1 VLLANNGFSLNV
13 ILRDPNSIKRKQI
26 IHKNRTMG
34 EHTDI
39 QKQEMEKAAFILKS
53 IAHPSRLA
61 IIDILSK
68 QPWQAVSEISDKLDM
83 EQSLTSHHLN
93 IMKVKGV
100 LESKREGK
108 SIRYKLKLTEVTQ
121 VLSCIEHCD
130 LSRF

>member
-1 VLLANNGFSLNV
+1 
-13 ILRDPNSIKRKQI
+13 
-26 IHKNRTMG
+26 MG
-34 EHTDI
+34 EYTEL

-93 IMKVKGV
+93 IMKMKGV
-100 LESKREGK
+100 LESKRDGK
-108 SIRYKLKLTEVTQ
+108 SIKYKLKLTEVTQ

>member
-1 VLLANNGFSLNV
+1 
-13 ILRDPNSIKRKQI
+13 
-26 IHKNRTMG
+26 MG
-34 EHTDI
+34 DFTES

-61 IIDILSK
+61 IINILSK
-68 QPWQAVSEISDKLDM
+68 QPWQAVSEISEKLDM

-93 IMKVKGV
+93 NMKMKGV
-100 LESKREGK
+100 LESKRDGK
-108 SIRYKLKLTEVTQ
+108 SIKYKLKLTEVTQ

>member
-1 VLLANNGFSLNV
+1 MLVVSNAFSLSV
-13 ILRDPNSIKRKQI
+13 IKRRRLIAKTE
-26 IHKNRTMG
+26 RMG
-34 EHTDI
+34 KHTEL
-39 QKQEMEKAAFILKS
+39 QKQELEKAAFILKS

-68 QPWQAVSEISDKLDM
+68 QPWQAVSEISDKLEM

-93 IMKVKGV
+93 TMKMKGV
-100 LESKREGK
+100 LESKRDGK
-108 SIRYKLKLTEVTQ
+108 SIKYKLKLTEVTQ

>member
-1 VLLANNGFSLNV
+1 
-13 ILRDPNSIKRKQI
+13 
-26 IHKNRTMG
+26 MG
-34 EHTDI
+34 EQTEK
-39 QKQEMEKAAFILKS
+39 QKQDMEKAAFILKS

-61 IIDILSK
+61 IISILSN
-68 QPWQAVSEISDKLDM
+68 QPWQAVSEISGRLDM

-93 IMKVKGV
+93 VMKMKGV

-108 SIRYKLKLTEVTQ
+108 SIKYKLKLTEVTQ